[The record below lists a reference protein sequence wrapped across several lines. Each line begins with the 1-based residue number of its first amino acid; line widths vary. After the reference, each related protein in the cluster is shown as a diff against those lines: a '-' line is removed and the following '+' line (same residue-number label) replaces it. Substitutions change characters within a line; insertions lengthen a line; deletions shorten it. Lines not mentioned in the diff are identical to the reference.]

1 MPVLTRTMKVAFN
14 AKMKVVEAEQAKVR
28 AATRK
33 LAKAEEEAK
42 KAKAKMLTQ
51 LKTKITKKQIKKVKG
66 GFFW

>member
-1 MPVLTRTMKVAFN
+1 MKVVFN
-14 AKMKVVEAEQAKVR
+14 AKMKVLEAEQAKVR

-33 LAKAEEEAK
+33 LEKAEAEAK

>member
-1 MPVLTRTMKVAFN
+1 MPVLTRTMKVVFN
-14 AKMKVVEAEQAKVR
+14 AKMKVLEAEQAKVR

-33 LAKAEEEAK
+33 LEKAEAEAK

>member
-14 AKMKVVEAEQAKVR
+14 AKMKIVRAEEEKVR

-33 LAKAEEEAK
+33 LAKAEADAK

-66 GFFW
+66 GAFW

>member
-1 MPVLTRTMKVAFN
+1 MPVLTRTMKIAFN
-14 AKMKVVEAEQAKVR
+14 AKMKIVEAEQEKVR

-33 LAKAEEEAK
+33 LAKAEAEAK
-42 KAKAKMLTQ
+42 KAKAKMIAQ

>member
-14 AKMKVVEAEQAKVR
+14 AKMKVVAAEQEKVR

-33 LAKAEEEAK
+33 LAKAEAEAK
-42 KAKAKMLTQ
+42 KAKAKMITQ

>member
-14 AKMKVVEAEQAKVR
+14 AKMKVVAATQAKVR

-33 LAKAEEEAK
+33 LEKAEAEAK

>member
-1 MPVLTRTMKVAFN
+1 MRVVFN
-14 AKMKVVEAEQAKVR
+14 AKMKAVAAEEAKVR

-33 LAKAEEEAK
+33 LAKVEADAK

-66 GFFW
+66 GAFW

>member
-1 MPVLTRTMKVAFN
+1 MPVLTRTMRVVFN
-14 AKMKVVEAEQAKVR
+14 AKMKAVAAEEAKVR

-33 LAKAEEEAK
+33 LAKVEADAK

-66 GFFW
+66 GAFW

>member
-1 MPVLTRTMKVAFN
+1 MKVAFN
-14 AKMKVVEAEQAKVR
+14 AKMKVVAATQAKVR

-33 LAKAEEEAK
+33 LEKAEAEAK

>member
-1 MPVLTRTMKVAFN
+1 MPVLTRTMRVVFN
-14 AKMKVVEAEQAKVR
+14 AKMKAVAAEEAKVR

-33 LAKAEEEAK
+33 LAKVEAEAK

-66 GFFW
+66 GAFW

>member
-33 LAKAEEEAK
+33 LAKAEAEAK

>member
-1 MPVLTRTMKVAFN
+1 MKVAFN
-14 AKMKVVEAEQAKVR
+14 AKMKIVRAEEEKVR

-33 LAKAEEEAK
+33 LAKAEADAK

-66 GFFW
+66 GAFW